1 MQNTVTLKNLEI
13 PKSLD
18 KVRIILFWEILK
30 ERNPLLLDPSYKE
43 GKIYSKEAQEYIVQT
58 WYGLY
63 DDFYK
68 EKNDQKTKLVLS
80 QSYDEIKLQFKINT
94 FVSNYNFL
102 VSLNNDYKEILDLQT
117 FIEYEQWFY
126 KSFKELDGRIKLKLF
141 EGVDVNLKIVKR
153 FIESL
158 QNAYNLKKKKV
169 DKGVEEEITNVYEV
183 VTRVEQIIE
192 RSIPNINKIS
202 VSQWLAYERR
212 ANEKIKAVKN
222 GKQR

>member
-30 ERNPLLLDPSYKE
+30 ERNPLLLDPNYKD
-43 GKIYSKEAQEYIVQT
+43 GKVYSKEAQDYIVQM

-63 DDFYK
+63 DDFYTQ
-68 EKNDQKTKLVLS
+68 KNDQKTKLVLS

-102 VSLNNDYKEILDLQT
+102 ASLQKDYKGILSNEQFT
-117 FIEYEQWFY
+117 EYEQWFY
-126 KSFKELDGRIKLKLF
+126 KSFKELDNRIKLKYF
-141 EGVDVNLKIVKR
+141 DGVEANLKIVKR
-153 FIESL
+153 FIDSL

-169 DKGVEEEITNVYEV
+169 DKGVEQEITNVYDV
-183 VTRVEQIIE
+183 VTKVEQILE
-192 RSIPNINKIS
+192 RSIPNINEIS
-202 VSQWLAYERR
+202 VLQWLSYEKR